1 MDRVAWWALGH
12 GVAESQ
18 TRLSDLECTHVDI
31 TILIYILENHSSGF
45 SNFSQS
51 QIVKN

>member
-18 TRLSDLECTHVDI
+18 TGLSDLEGTHVDI
-31 TILIYILENHSSGF
+31 TILIYTLENHSSGF